1 VFYEQY
7 LTIWADAIF
16 SLGIS
21 LLTIFVVTFI
31 VTGDFNERLTK
42 YCNKAHLLVIYFLGF
57 DILSALIVL
66 LMVTL
71 ILLNMGGLMWIWNI
85 SLNAVSLVNLVLVSL
100 VRLFSKLDLKSRI
113 SFQSVGIG
121 VEFISHI
128 VRSFTLYQGTNL
140 QRAKEALT
148 TTGSS
153 VFSGITLTKFAGI
166 VVLAFAKSQVI
177 SSWRE
182 LVILIVNS
190 LYLSD
195 IPNILF
201 PNVLGNSTDWC
212 SSWSDT
218 VASVFELYWSTS

>member
-1 VFYEQY
+1 LKQSSFAGDLFFRFWHFISFDCSVDGDAHSFKHGR
-7 LTIWADAIF
+7 ADVDLEHFTECRIF
-16 SLGIS
+16 GQLGFGECC
-21 LLTIFVVTFI
+21 LTIF
-31 VTGDFNERLTK
+31 K
-42 YCNKAHLLVIYFLGF
+42 AWSQNKK
-57 DILSALIVL
+57 
-66 LMVTL
+66 
-71 ILLNMGGLMWIWNI
+71 N
-85 SLNAVSLVNLVLVSL
+85 
-100 VRLFSKLDLKSRI
+100 
-113 SFQSVGIG
+113 SFKSVGIG

-128 VRSFTLYQGTNL
+128 VRSYTLYQGTNL

-177 SSWRE
+177 CSWRE

-218 VASVFELYWSTS
+218 VASVFELYWPTS